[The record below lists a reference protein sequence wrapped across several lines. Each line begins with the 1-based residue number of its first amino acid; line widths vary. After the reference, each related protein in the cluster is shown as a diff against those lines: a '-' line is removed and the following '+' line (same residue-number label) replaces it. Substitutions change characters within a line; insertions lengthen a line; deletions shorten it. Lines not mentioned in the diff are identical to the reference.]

1 MSPETLSKVDKLA
14 EKLSLT
20 RPQVLRKAL
29 KEMAKREGIS

>member
-1 MSPETLSKVDKLA
+1 MSPETLAKLDRLG

-29 KEMAKREGIS
+29 KEMAKRDLA